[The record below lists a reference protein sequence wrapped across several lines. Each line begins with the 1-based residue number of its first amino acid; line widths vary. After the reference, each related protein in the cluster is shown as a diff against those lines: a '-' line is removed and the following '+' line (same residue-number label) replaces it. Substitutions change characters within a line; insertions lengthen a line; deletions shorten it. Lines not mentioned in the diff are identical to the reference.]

1 MPSVIVD
8 PCGGFG
14 ADYSGR
20 RCPRTPVGITSRLGS
35 PGRVQR
41 RTQCATLPAMTSDPS
56 TASPEPLPTAAFAVL
71 SSRTVRASALT
82 RGPWDPQHQ
91 HAGPPI
97 AMVCRAIESVARD
110 GGLTHIGRLT
120 ANLLRPLPIAELEI
134 DVETDYRG
142 RNAAHYSARLLGE
155 GKELAR
161 FTALA
166 QRESELA
173 LPEALDGHPL
183 PQAPRPPADGV
194 PQRMPF
200 GRRLAGYA
208 DLVETRIA
216 SGTFFRGRCAAWFR
230 LQRPLVENEEPSGYQ
245 RVAVGADS
253 GNGISA
259 VLDFAKYSF
268 VNSDLTVNLLRR
280 PLGEW
285 ICVDA
290 RTLLAPN
297 GCGLAES
304 QLFDEAG
311 LIGRA
316 TQSLVVR
323 PRG

>member
-1 MPSVIVD
+1 MSTFP
-8 PCGGFG
+8 
-14 ADYSGR
+14 
-20 RCPRTPVGITSRLGS
+20 
-35 PGRVQR
+35 
-41 RTQCATLPAMTSDPS
+41 PS
-56 TASPEPLPTAAFAVL
+56 TLLPEPLPTAAYAVL
-71 SSRTVRASALT
+71 SPRKVLASALT

-97 AMVCRAIESVARD
+97 AMVCRAIESVAQD
-110 GGLTHIGRLT
+110 HGLTHIGRLT

-134 DVETDYRG
+134 EVETDYSG
-142 RNAAHYSARLLGE
+142 RNAAHYSARIWGA

-166 QRESELA
+166 QRESDLT

-183 PQAPRPPADGV
+183 PQAPKTPADSAV
-194 PQRMPF
+194 QRMPF
-200 GRRLAGYA
+200 GHRLPGYA
-208 DLVETRIA
+208 DLVENRIA
-216 SGTFFRGRCAAWFR
+216 SGMFFRGRCATWFR
-230 LQRPLVENEEPSGYQ
+230 LRQPLVADEAPSGYQ
-245 RVAVGADS
+245 RVAVAADS

-259 VLDFAKYSF
+259 VLDFARYSF
-268 VNSDLTVNLLRR
+268 VNSDLTINLLRR
-280 PLGEW
+280 PVGEW

-316 TQSLVVR
+316 TQSLAVR
-323 PRG
+323 ARG